1 MENISLYRKWRSQT
15 FGDIVSQ
22 GHITK
27 TLTNVIK
34 NPKLLA
40 HAYLFSGPR
49 GTGKTSMA
57 RIFAKSLNCLS
68 ESEDKPCNKCSC
80 CINITKGSSMD
91 VTEIDAASHTSVE
104 MLREYIINKV
114 NFAPSEGKY
123 KIYIIDEVHKLSN
136 SSFNAL
142 LKTLEEPPSHVVFIL
157 ATTNAEDIPP
167 TIISR
172 CQRFDFHRITHSE
185 IVNRL
190 RYICDKENFSVS
202 DSALSIIASV
212 SSGALRDALVLLEQ
226 AISFSDGKITASNI
240 SDLLGISDSEMLF
253 SISELAKNGKVQELM
268 KLIDKLISEGKDI
281 LRLSKDLTEH
291 YRKILLTKIIKDAN
305 SVLDLPDDIFE
316 QYQKIAEHYSE
327 EKIIRTIKII
337 SNLIIE
343 IKDNPCRRALFEIAI
358 IKIASNIET
367 DSLESLASRVKALEI
382 ALSSNRPLLSSNTY
396 PVGDRRVD
404 LQSENQV
411 KSEEPKRETKRELNI
426 TQQTQDE
433 VLNLNPCGE
442 NVDLKQEWKKIMM
455 AIRSEKIPLHAILA
469 DPNVKPVFVNSDE
482 IKFVLKNGY
491 EFHKTQIEK
500 NLQFIKD
507 IVKKITNIDVKI
519 TVGFNVKDVKDVRKD
534 IRSENK
540 EIRQEEIKPK
550 EDMFIV
556 EHREIVKKALEIF
569 NGRVI

>member
-1 MENISLYRKWRSQT
+1 MENVSLYRKWRSQT
-15 FGDIVSQ
+15 FQDIVSQ

-80 CINITKGSSMD
+80 CINITKGNSMD

-104 MLREYIINKV
+104 MVREYIINKV

-157 ATTNAEDIPP
+157 ATTNVEDLPP

-190 RYICDKENFSVS
+190 RYICQKENFSVS
-202 DSALSIIASV
+202 DGALSIIASV

-226 AISFSDGKITASNI
+226 AISFSDGNITASNI
-240 SDLLGISDSEMLF
+240 SALLGISDSEILF
-253 SISELAKNGKVQELM
+253 SISELAHNKNVQELM
-268 KLIDKLISEGKDI
+268 LLIDKIIGEGKDI

-291 YRKILLTKIIKDAN
+291 YRKLLLTKVINDAN
-305 SVLDLPDDIFE
+305 TILDLPDDIFE
-316 QYQKIAEHYSE
+316 QYKKTAQTYSE
-327 EKIIRTIKII
+327 EKIINNIKII

-358 IKIASNIET
+358 LKIASNIGT
-367 DSLESLASRVKALEI
+367 DSLQNLSHRVKALEI
-382 ALSSNRPLLSSNTY
+382 ALSSNTPLQTSNKYYIEDKALENRSLEVQEVT
-396 PVGDRRVD
+396 RQTTAEES
-404 LQSENQV
+404 QSE
-411 KSEEPKRETKRELNI
+411 KTTST
-426 TQQTQDE
+426 
-433 VLNLNPCGE
+433 E
-442 NVDLKQEWKKIMM
+442 NVRIFQNENINLEKEWKKIM
-455 AIRSEKIPLHAILA
+455 ATIRSEKIPLHAILA
-469 DPNVKPVFVNSDE
+469 DPNVKPVFVSENE
-482 IKFVLKNGY
+482 IHFILKNGY
-491 EFHKTQIEK
+491 EFHKAQIEK
-500 NLQFIKD
+500 NIQFIKD
-507 IVKKITNIDVKI
+507 VIKRLTNIDIKI
-519 TVGFNVKDVKDVRKD
+519 QVSFSNPDTKA
-534 IRSENK
+534 INK
-540 EIRQEEIKPK
+540 KEEIKRDEPK
-550 EDMFIV
+550 EDKFII
-556 EHREIVKKALEIF
+556 EHRQLVQKALEIF
-569 NGRVI
+569 NGRPI

>member
-1 MENISLYRKWRSQT
+1 MENVSLYRKWRSQT
-15 FGDIVSQ
+15 FQDIVSQ

-80 CINITKGSSMD
+80 CINITKGNSMD

-104 MLREYIINKV
+104 MVREYIINKV

-157 ATTNAEDIPP
+157 ATTNVEDLPP

-190 RYICDKENFSVS
+190 RYICQKENFSVS
-202 DSALSIIASV
+202 DGALSIIASV

-226 AISFSDGKITASNI
+226 AISFSDGNITASNI
-240 SDLLGISDSEMLF
+240 SALLGISDSEILF
-253 SISELAKNGKVQELM
+253 SISELAHNKNIQELM
-268 KLIDKLISEGKDI
+268 LLIDKIIGEGKDI

-291 YRKILLTKIIKDAN
+291 YRKLLLTKVINDAN
-305 SVLDLPDDIFE
+305 TILDLPDDIFE
-316 QYQKIAEHYSE
+316 QYKKTAQTYSE
-327 EKIIRTIKII
+327 EKIINNIKII

-358 IKIASNIET
+358 LKIASNIGT
-367 DSLESLASRVKALEI
+367 DSLQNLSHRVKALEI
-382 ALSSNRPLLSSNTY
+382 ALSSNTPLQTSNKYYIEDKASENRSLEVQEVT
-396 PVGDRRVD
+396 RQTIAEES
-404 LQSENQV
+404 QSE
-411 KSEEPKRETKRELNI
+411 KTTST
-426 TQQTQDE
+426 
-433 VLNLNPCGE
+433 E
-442 NVDLKQEWKKIMM
+442 NVRIFQNENINLEKEWKKIM
-455 AIRSEKIPLHAILA
+455 ATIRSEKIPLHAILA
-469 DPNVKPVFVNSDE
+469 DPNVKPVFVSEDE
-482 IKFVLKNGY
+482 IHFILKNGY
-491 EFHKTQIEK
+491 EFHKAQIEK
-500 NLQFIKD
+500 NIQFIKD
-507 IVKKITNIDVKI
+507 VIKRLTNIDIKI
-519 TVGFNVKDVKDVRKD
+519 QVSFSNPDTKAV
-534 IRSENK
+534 NK
-540 EIRQEEIKPK
+540 KEEIKRDEPK
-550 EDMFIV
+550 EDKFII
-556 EHREIVKKALEIF
+556 EHRQLVQKALEIF
-569 NGRVI
+569 NGRPI

>member
-1 MENISLYRKWRSQT
+1 MENVSLYRKWRSQT
-15 FGDIVSQ
+15 FQDIVSQ

-80 CINITKGSSMD
+80 CINITKGNSMD

-104 MLREYIINKV
+104 MVREYIINKV

-157 ATTNAEDIPP
+157 ATTNVEDLPP

-190 RYICDKENFSVS
+190 RYICQKENFSVS
-202 DSALSIIASV
+202 DGALSIIASV

-226 AISFSDGKITASNI
+226 AISFSDGNITASNI
-240 SDLLGISDSEMLF
+240 SALLGISDSEILF
-253 SISELAKNGKVQELM
+253 SISELAHNKNVQELM
-268 KLIDKLISEGKDI
+268 LLIDKIIGEGKDI

-291 YRKILLTKIIKDAN
+291 YRKLLLTKVINDAN
-305 SVLDLPDDIFE
+305 TILDLPDDIFE
-316 QYQKIAEHYSE
+316 QYKKTAQTYSE
-327 EKIIRTIKII
+327 EKIINNIKII

-358 IKIASNIET
+358 LKIASNIGT
-367 DSLESLASRVKALEI
+367 DSLQNLSHRVKALEI
-382 ALSSNRPLLSSNTY
+382 ALSSNTPLQTSNKYYIEDKASENRSLEAQEVT
-396 PVGDRRVD
+396 RQTIAEES
-404 LQSENQV
+404 QSE
-411 KSEEPKRETKRELNI
+411 KTTST
-426 TQQTQDE
+426 
-433 VLNLNPCGE
+433 E
-442 NVDLKQEWKKIMM
+442 NVRIFQNENINLEKEWKKIM
-455 AIRSEKIPLHAILA
+455 ATIRSEKIPLHAILA
-469 DPNVKPVFVNSDE
+469 DPNVKPVFVSEDE
-482 IKFVLKNGY
+482 IHFILKNGY
-491 EFHKTQIEK
+491 EFHKAQIEK
-500 NLQFIKD
+500 NIQFIKD
-507 IVKKITNIDVKI
+507 VIKRLTNIDIKI
-519 TVGFNVKDVKDVRKD
+519 QVSFSNPDTKAV
-534 IRSENK
+534 NK
-540 EIRQEEIKPK
+540 KEEIKRDEPK
-550 EDMFIV
+550 EDKFII
-556 EHREIVKKALEIF
+556 EHRQLVQKALEIF
-569 NGRVI
+569 NGRPI

>member
-1 MENISLYRKWRSQT
+1 MENVSLYRKWRSQT
-15 FGDIVSQ
+15 FQDIVSQ

-80 CINITKGSSMD
+80 CINITKGNSMD

-104 MLREYIINKV
+104 MVREYIINKV

-157 ATTNAEDIPP
+157 ATTNVEDLPP

-190 RYICDKENFSVS
+190 RYICQKENFSVS
-202 DSALSIIASV
+202 DGALSIIASV

-226 AISFSDGKITASNI
+226 AISFSDGNITASNI
-240 SDLLGISDSEMLF
+240 SALLGISDSEILF
-253 SISELAKNGKVQELM
+253 SISELAHNKNVQELM
-268 KLIDKLISEGKDI
+268 LLIDKIIGEGKDI

-291 YRKILLTKIIKDAN
+291 YRKLLLTKVINDAN
-305 SVLDLPDDIFE
+305 TILDLPDDIFE
-316 QYQKIAEHYSE
+316 QYKKTAQTYSE
-327 EKIIRTIKII
+327 EKIINNIKII

-358 IKIASNIET
+358 LKIASNIGT
-367 DSLESLASRVKALEI
+367 DSLQNLSHRVKALEI
-382 ALSSNRPLLSSNTY
+382 ALSSNTPLQTSNKYYIEDKALENRSLELQEVT
-396 PVGDRRVD
+396 RQTITEES
-404 LQSENQV
+404 QSE
-411 KSEEPKRETKRELNI
+411 KTTST
-426 TQQTQDE
+426 
-433 VLNLNPCGE
+433 E
-442 NVDLKQEWKKIMM
+442 NVRIFQNENINLEKEWKKIM
-455 AIRSEKIPLHAILA
+455 ATIRSEKIPLHAILA
-469 DPNVKPVFVNSDE
+469 DPNVKPVFVSEDE
-482 IKFVLKNGY
+482 IHFILKNGY
-491 EFHKTQIEK
+491 EFHKAQIEK
-500 NLQFIKD
+500 NIQFIKD
-507 IVKKITNIDVKI
+507 VIKRLTNIDIKI
-519 TVGFNVKDVKDVRKD
+519 QVSFSNPDTKA
-534 IRSENK
+534 INK
-540 EIRQEEIKPK
+540 KEEIKRDEPK
-550 EDMFIV
+550 EDKFII
-556 EHREIVKKALEIF
+556 EHRQLVQKALEIF
-569 NGRVI
+569 NGRPI

>member
-15 FGDIVSQ
+15 FQDIVSQ

-68 ESEDKPCNKCSC
+68 ETDNKPCNKCSC
-80 CINITKGSSMD
+80 CVNITKGSSMD

-104 MLREYIINKV
+104 MVREYIINKV

-142 LKTLEEPPSHVVFIL
+142 LKTLEEPPSHVIFIL

-190 RYICDKENFSVS
+190 RYICEQENFSVS
-202 DSALSIIASV
+202 DGALSIIASV

-240 SDLLGISDSEMLF
+240 STLLGISDSEILF
-253 SISELAKNGKVQELM
+253 SISELAHEQKIQELM
-268 KLIDKLISEGKDI
+268 SLIDKVIGEGKDI

-291 YRKILLTKIIKDAN
+291 YRKILLTKVMKDAN
-305 SVLDLPDDIFE
+305 TILDLPDEVFE
-316 QYQKIAEHYSE
+316 KYQKTAQNYSE
-327 EKIIRTIKII
+327 DKIINIIKTI

-358 IKIASNIET
+358 IKIASNIKT
-367 DSLESLASRVKALEI
+367 DSLQTLSSRVKSLEM
-382 ALSSNRPLLSSNTY
+382 ALSSNRPLQISNRY
-396 PVGDRRVD
+396 SAEDRIAENRVQEIQVTR
-404 LQSENQV
+404 QSV
-411 KSEEPKRETKRELNI
+411 TVEEPKNETI
-426 TQQTQDE
+426 SAQT
-433 VLNLNPCGE
+433 E
-442 NVDLKQEWKKIMM
+442 NKIFQNENADLQQEWKKIM
-455 AIRSEKIPLHAILA
+455 ATIRAEKIPLHAILS
-469 DPNVKPVFVNSDE
+469 DPNVKSVFVSNDE
-482 IKFVLKNGY
+482 INFILKNGY
-491 EFHKTQIEK
+491 DFHKAQIEK
-500 NLQFIKD
+500 NLQYIKD
-507 IVKKITNIDVKI
+507 VIKRLTNIDVKI
-519 TVGFNVKDVKDVRKD
+519 QVAFNTQEVKSKTSSKKEVK
-534 IRSENK
+534 
-540 EIRQEEIKPK
+540 EEINRDEPK
-550 EDMFIV
+550 EDRFIV
-556 EHREIVKKALEIF
+556 EHRELVKKALETF

>member
-1 MENISLYRKWRSQT
+1 MENVSLYRKWRSQT
-15 FGDIVSQ
+15 FQDIVSQ

-80 CINITKGSSMD
+80 CINITKGNSMD

-104 MLREYIINKV
+104 MVREYIINKV

-157 ATTNAEDIPP
+157 ATTNVEDLPP

-190 RYICDKENFSVS
+190 RYICQKENFSVS
-202 DSALSIIASV
+202 DGALSIIASV

-226 AISFSDGKITASNI
+226 AISFSDGNITASNI
-240 SDLLGISDSEMLF
+240 SALLGISDSEILF
-253 SISELAKNGKVQELM
+253 SISELAHNKNVQELM
-268 KLIDKLISEGKDI
+268 LLIDKIIGEGKDI

-291 YRKILLTKIIKDAN
+291 YRKLLLTKVINDAN
-305 SVLDLPDDIFE
+305 TILDLPDDIFE
-316 QYQKIAEHYSE
+316 QYKKTAQTYSE
-327 EKIIRTIKII
+327 EKIINNIKII

-358 IKIASNIET
+358 LKIASNIGT
-367 DSLESLASRVKALEI
+367 DSLQNLSHRVKALEI
-382 ALSSNRPLLSSNTY
+382 ALSSNTPLQTSNKYYIEDKASENRSLEVQEVT
-396 PVGDRRVD
+396 RQTIAEES
-404 LQSENQV
+404 QSE
-411 KSEEPKRETKRELNI
+411 KTTST
-426 TQQTQDE
+426 
-433 VLNLNPCGE
+433 E
-442 NVDLKQEWKKIMM
+442 NVRIFQNENINLEKEWKKIM
-455 AIRSEKIPLHAILA
+455 ATIRSEKIPLHAILA
-469 DPNVKPVFVNSDE
+469 DPNVKPVFVSEDE
-482 IKFVLKNGY
+482 IHFILKNGY

-500 NLQFIKD
+500 NIQFIKD
-507 IVKKITNIDVKI
+507 VIKRLTNIDIKI
-519 TVGFNVKDVKDVRKD
+519 QVSFSNPDTKA
-534 IRSENK
+534 INK
-540 EIRQEEIKPK
+540 KEEIKRDEPK
-550 EDMFIV
+550 EDKFII
-556 EHREIVKKALEIF
+556 EHRQLVQKALEIF
-569 NGRVI
+569 NGRPI

>member
-1 MENISLYRKWRSQT
+1 MENVSLYRKWRSQT
-15 FGDIVSQ
+15 FQDIVSQ

-80 CINITKGSSMD
+80 CINITKGNSMD

-104 MLREYIINKV
+104 MVREYIINKV

-157 ATTNAEDIPP
+157 ATTNVEDLPP

-190 RYICDKENFSVS
+190 RYICQKENFSVS
-202 DSALSIIASV
+202 DGALSIIASV

-226 AISFSDGKITASNI
+226 AISFSDGNITASNI
-240 SDLLGISDSEMLF
+240 SALLGISDSEILF
-253 SISELAKNGKVQELM
+253 SISELAHNKNVQELM
-268 KLIDKLISEGKDI
+268 LLIDKIIGEGKDI

-291 YRKILLTKIIKDAN
+291 YRKLLLTKVINDAN
-305 SVLDLPDDIFE
+305 TILDLPDDIFE
-316 QYQKIAEHYSE
+316 QYKKTAQTYSE
-327 EKIIRTIKII
+327 EKIINNIKII

-358 IKIASNIET
+358 LKIASNIGT
-367 DSLESLASRVKALEI
+367 DSLQNLSHRVKALEI
-382 ALSSNRPLLSSNTY
+382 ALSSNTPLQTSNKYYIEDKASENRSLEVQEVT
-396 PVGDRRVD
+396 RQRIAEES
-404 LQSENQV
+404 QSE
-411 KSEEPKRETKRELNI
+411 KTTST
-426 TQQTQDE
+426 
-433 VLNLNPCGE
+433 E
-442 NVDLKQEWKKIMM
+442 NVRIFQNENINLEKEWKKIM
-455 AIRSEKIPLHAILA
+455 ATIRSEKIPLHAILA
-469 DPNVKPVFVNSDE
+469 DPNVKPVFVSEDE
-482 IKFVLKNGY
+482 IHFILKNGY

-500 NLQFIKD
+500 NIQFIKD
-507 IVKKITNIDVKI
+507 VIKRLTNIDIKI
-519 TVGFNVKDVKDVRKD
+519 QVSFSNPDTKA
-534 IRSENK
+534 INK
-540 EIRQEEIKPK
+540 KEEIKRDEPK
-550 EDMFIV
+550 EDKFII
-556 EHREIVKKALEIF
+556 EHRQLVQKALEIF
-569 NGRVI
+569 NGRPI

>member
-1 MENISLYRKWRSQT
+1 MENVSLYRKWRSQT
-15 FGDIVSQ
+15 FQDIVSQ

-80 CINITKGSSMD
+80 CINITKGNSMD

-104 MLREYIINKV
+104 MVREYIINKV

-157 ATTNAEDIPP
+157 ATTNVEDLPP

-190 RYICDKENFSVS
+190 RYICQKENFSVS
-202 DSALSIIASV
+202 DGALSIIASV

-226 AISFSDGKITASNI
+226 AISFSDGNITASNI
-240 SDLLGISDSEMLF
+240 SALLGISDSEILF
-253 SISELAKNGKVQELM
+253 SISELAHNKNVQELM
-268 KLIDKLISEGKDI
+268 LLIDKIIGEGKDI

-291 YRKILLTKIIKDAN
+291 YRKLLLTKVINDAN
-305 SVLDLPDDIFE
+305 TILDLPDDIFE
-316 QYQKIAEHYSE
+316 QYKKTAQTYSE
-327 EKIIRTIKII
+327 EKIINNIKII

-358 IKIASNIET
+358 LKIASNIGT
-367 DSLESLASRVKALEI
+367 DSLQNLSHRVKALEI
-382 ALSSNRPLLSSNTY
+382 ALSSNTPLQTSNKYYIEDKASENRSLEVQEVT
-396 PVGDRRVD
+396 RQTIAEES
-404 LQSENQV
+404 QSE
-411 KSEEPKRETKRELNI
+411 KTTST
-426 TQQTQDE
+426 
-433 VLNLNPCGE
+433 E
-442 NVDLKQEWKKIMM
+442 NVRIFQNENINLEKEWKKIM
-455 AIRSEKIPLHAILA
+455 ATIRSEKIPLHAILA
-469 DPNVKPVFVNSDE
+469 DPNVKPVFVSEDE
-482 IKFVLKNGY
+482 IHFILKNGY
-491 EFHKTQIEK
+491 EFHKAQIEK
-500 NLQFIKD
+500 NIQFIKD
-507 IVKKITNIDVKI
+507 VIKRLTNIDIKI
-519 TVGFNVKDVKDVRKD
+519 QVSFSNPDTKA
-534 IRSENK
+534 INK
-540 EIRQEEIKPK
+540 KEEIKRDEPK
-550 EDMFIV
+550 EDKFII
-556 EHREIVKKALEIF
+556 EHRQLVQKALEIF
-569 NGRVI
+569 NGRPI

>member
-1 MENISLYRKWRSQT
+1 MENVSLSRQWRSQT
-15 FGDIVSQ
+15 FQDIVSQ

-80 CINITKGSSMD
+80 CINITKGNSMD

-104 MLREYIINKV
+104 MVREYIINKV

-157 ATTNAEDIPP
+157 ATTNVEDLPP

-190 RYICDKENFSVS
+190 RYICQKENFSVS
-202 DSALSIIASV
+202 DGALSIIASV

-226 AISFSDGKITASNI
+226 AISFSDGNITASNI
-240 SDLLGISDSEMLF
+240 SALLGISDSEILF
-253 SISELAKNGKVQELM
+253 SISELAHNKNVQELM
-268 KLIDKLISEGKDI
+268 LLIDKIIGEGKDI

-291 YRKILLTKIIKDAN
+291 YRKLLLTKVINDAN
-305 SVLDLPDDIFE
+305 TILDLPDDIFE
-316 QYQKIAEHYSE
+316 QYKKTAQTYSE
-327 EKIIRTIKII
+327 EKIINNIKII

-358 IKIASNIET
+358 LKIASNIGT
-367 DSLESLASRVKALEI
+367 DSLQNLSHRVKALEI
-382 ALSSNRPLLSSNTY
+382 ALSSNTPLQTSNKYYIEDKASENRSLEVQEVT
-396 PVGDRRVD
+396 RQTIAEES
-404 LQSENQV
+404 QSE
-411 KSEEPKRETKRELNI
+411 KTTST
-426 TQQTQDE
+426 
-433 VLNLNPCGE
+433 E
-442 NVDLKQEWKKIMM
+442 NVRIFQNENINLEKEWKKIM
-455 AIRSEKIPLHAILA
+455 ATIRSEKIPLHAILA
-469 DPNVKPVFVNSDE
+469 DPNVKPVFVSEDE
-482 IKFVLKNGY
+482 IHFILKNGY
-491 EFHKTQIEK
+491 EFHKAQIEK
-500 NLQFIKD
+500 NIQFIKD
-507 IVKKITNIDVKI
+507 VIKRLTNIDIKI
-519 TVGFNVKDVKDVRKD
+519 QVSFSNPDTKA
-534 IRSENK
+534 INK
-540 EIRQEEIKPK
+540 KEEIKRDEPK
-550 EDMFIV
+550 EDKFII
-556 EHREIVKKALEIF
+556 EHRQLVQKALEIF
-569 NGRVI
+569 NGRPI

>member
-1 MENISLYRKWRSQT
+1 MENVSLYRKWRSQT
-15 FGDIVSQ
+15 FQDIVSQ

-80 CINITKGSSMD
+80 CINITKGNSMD

-104 MLREYIINKV
+104 MVREYIINKV

-157 ATTNAEDIPP
+157 ATTNVEDLPP

-190 RYICDKENFSVS
+190 RYICQKENFSVS
-202 DSALSIIASV
+202 DGALSIIASV

-226 AISFSDGKITASNI
+226 AISFSDGNITASNI
-240 SDLLGISDSEMLF
+240 SALLGISDSEILF
-253 SISELAKNGKVQELM
+253 SISELAHNKNVQELM
-268 KLIDKLISEGKDI
+268 LLIDKIIGEGKDI

-291 YRKILLTKIIKDAN
+291 YRKLLLTKVINDAN
-305 SVLDLPDDIFE
+305 TILDLPDDIFE
-316 QYQKIAEHYSE
+316 QYKKTAQTYSE
-327 EKIIRTIKII
+327 EKIINNIKII

-358 IKIASNIET
+358 LKIASNIGT
-367 DSLESLASRVKALEI
+367 DSLQNLSHRVKALEI
-382 ALSSNRPLLSSNTY
+382 ALSSNTPLQTSNKYYIEDKALENRSLELQEVT
-396 PVGDRRVD
+396 RQTITEES
-404 LQSENQV
+404 QSE
-411 KSEEPKRETKRELNI
+411 KTTST
-426 TQQTQDE
+426 
-433 VLNLNPCGE
+433 E
-442 NVDLKQEWKKIMM
+442 NVRIFQNENINLENEWKKIM
-455 AIRSEKIPLHAILA
+455 ATIRSEKIPLHAILA
-469 DPNVKPVFVNSDE
+469 DPNVKPVFVSEDE
-482 IKFVLKNGY
+482 IHFILKNGY

-500 NLQFIKD
+500 NIQFIKD
-507 IVKKITNIDVKI
+507 VIKRLTNIDIKI
-519 TVGFNVKDVKDVRKD
+519 QVSFSNPDTKA
-534 IRSENK
+534 INK
-540 EIRQEEIKPK
+540 KEEIKRDEPK
-550 EDMFIV
+550 EDKFII
-556 EHREIVKKALEIF
+556 EHRQLVQKALEIF
-569 NGRVI
+569 NGRPI

>member
-1 MENISLYRKWRSQT
+1 MENVSLDIKWRSQT
-15 FGDIVSQ
+15 FQDIVSQ

-80 CINITKGSSMD
+80 CINITKGNSMD

-104 MLREYIINKV
+104 MVREYIINKV

-157 ATTNAEDIPP
+157 ATTNVEDLPP

-190 RYICDKENFSVS
+190 RYICQKENFSVS
-202 DSALSIIASV
+202 DGALSIIASV

-226 AISFSDGKITASNI
+226 AISFSDGNITASNI
-240 SDLLGISDSEMLF
+240 SALLGISDSEILF
-253 SISELAKNGKVQELM
+253 SISELAHNKNVQELM
-268 KLIDKLISEGKDI
+268 LLIDKIIGEGKDI

-291 YRKILLTKIIKDAN
+291 YRKLLLTKVINDAN
-305 SVLDLPDDIFE
+305 TILDLPDDIFE
-316 QYQKIAEHYSE
+316 QYKKTAQTYSE
-327 EKIIRTIKII
+327 EKIINNIKII

-358 IKIASNIET
+358 LKIASNIGT
-367 DSLESLASRVKALEI
+367 DSLQNLSHRVKALEI
-382 ALSSNRPLLSSNTY
+382 ALSSNTPLQTSNKYYIEDKASENRSLEVQEVT
-396 PVGDRRVD
+396 RQTIAEES
-404 LQSENQV
+404 QSE
-411 KSEEPKRETKRELNI
+411 KTTST
-426 TQQTQDE
+426 
-433 VLNLNPCGE
+433 E
-442 NVDLKQEWKKIMM
+442 NVRIFQNENINLEKEWKKIM
-455 AIRSEKIPLHAILA
+455 ATIRSEKIPLHAILA
-469 DPNVKPVFVNSDE
+469 DPNVKPVFVSEDE
-482 IKFVLKNGY
+482 IHFILKNGY
-491 EFHKTQIEK
+491 EFHKAQIEK
-500 NLQFIKD
+500 NIQFIKD
-507 IVKKITNIDVKI
+507 VIKRLTNIDIKI
-519 TVGFNVKDVKDVRKD
+519 QVSFSNPDTKA
-534 IRSENK
+534 INK
-540 EIRQEEIKPK
+540 KEEIKRDEPK
-550 EDMFIV
+550 EDKFII
-556 EHREIVKKALEIF
+556 EHRQLVQKALEIF
-569 NGRVI
+569 NGRPI

>member
-15 FGDIVSQ
+15 FSDIVSQ

-68 ESEDKPCNKCSC
+68 ETDEKPCNKCNC
-80 CINITKGSSMD
+80 CINITKGNSMD

-104 MLREYIINKV
+104 MVREYIINKV

-157 ATTNAEDIPP
+157 ATTNVEDLPP

-172 CQRFDFHRITHSE
+172 CQRFDFHRISHSE

-190 RYICDKENFSVS
+190 RYICNQENFEVS
-202 DSALSIIASV
+202 DSALNIIASV

-240 SDLLGISDSEMLF
+240 SALLGISNSEMLF
-253 SISELAKNGKVQELM
+253 SISELAKNGKIQDLM
-268 KLIDKLISEGKDI
+268 KLIDKVISEGKDI

-291 YRKILLTKIIKDAN
+291 YRKLLLTKIMKDAN
-305 SVLDLPDDIFE
+305 SILDLPDDIFE
-316 QYQKIAEHYSE
+316 QYQKTVEHYSE
-327 EKIIRTIKII
+327 EKIIRTIKIL

-358 IKIASNIET
+358 IKISSNLET
-367 DSLESLASRVKALEI
+367 DSLESLASRIKSIEI
-382 ALSSNRPLLSSNTY
+382 ALSSNRPLPSSNIYQTN
-396 PVGDRRVD
+396 DRRVD
-404 LQSENQV
+404 VQPERQLQQIKYEDTKKESKTEQV
-411 KSEEPKRETKRELNI
+411 ESG
-426 TQQTQDE
+426 
-433 VLNLNPCGE
+433 NLILESNKTT
-442 NVDLKQEWKKIMM
+442 DIKQEWKKIMM
-455 AIRSEKIPLHAILA
+455 AIKSEKIPLHAILA
-469 DPNVKPVFVNSDE
+469 DSNVKPVFVNSDE
-482 IKFVLKNGY
+482 IKFILKSGY

-500 NLQFIKD
+500 NIQFIKD
-507 IVKKITNIDVKI
+507 IIKKITNIDVKI
-519 TVGFNVKDVKDVRKD
+519 NVGFNEPEIKTDTKSDNKV
-534 IRSENK
+534 NK
-540 EIRQEEIKPK
+540 EKPK

-556 EHREIVKKALEIF
+556 EHRELVKKALEIF
-569 NGRVI
+569 NGRTI

>member
-1 MENISLYRKWRSQT
+1 MENVSLYRKWRSQT
-15 FGDIVSQ
+15 FQDIVSQ

-80 CINITKGSSMD
+80 CINITKGNSMD

-104 MLREYIINKV
+104 MVREYIINKV

-157 ATTNAEDIPP
+157 ATTNVEDLPP

-190 RYICDKENFSVS
+190 RYICQKENFSVS
-202 DSALSIIASV
+202 DGALSIIASV

-226 AISFSDGKITASNI
+226 AISFSDGNITASNI
-240 SDLLGISDSEMLF
+240 SALLGISDSEILF
-253 SISELAKNGKVQELM
+253 SISELAHNKNVQELM
-268 KLIDKLISEGKDI
+268 LLIDKIIGEGKDI

-291 YRKILLTKIIKDAN
+291 YRKLLLTKVINDAN
-305 SVLDLPDDIFE
+305 TILDLPDDIFE
-316 QYQKIAEHYSE
+316 QYKKTAQTYSE
-327 EKIIRTIKII
+327 EKIINNIKII

-358 IKIASNIET
+358 LKIASNIGT
-367 DSLESLASRVKALEI
+367 DSLQNLSHRVKALEI
-382 ALSSNRPLLSSNTY
+382 ALSSNTPLQTSNKYYIEDKASENRSLEVQEVT
-396 PVGDRRVD
+396 RQTIAEES
-404 LQSENQV
+404 QSE
-411 KSEEPKRETKRELNI
+411 KTTST
-426 TQQTQDE
+426 
-433 VLNLNPCGE
+433 E
-442 NVDLKQEWKKIMM
+442 NVRIFQNENINLEKEWKKIM
-455 AIRSEKIPLHAILA
+455 ATIRSEKIPLHAILA
-469 DPNVKPVFVNSDE
+469 DPNVKPVFVSEDE
-482 IKFVLKNGY
+482 IHFILKNGY
-491 EFHKTQIEK
+491 EFHKAQIEK
-500 NLQFIKD
+500 NIQFIKD
-507 IVKKITNIDVKI
+507 VIKRLTNIDIKI
-519 TVGFNVKDVKDVRKD
+519 QVSFSNPDTKAV
-534 IRSENK
+534 NK
-540 EIRQEEIKPK
+540 KEEIKRDEPK
-550 EDMFIV
+550 EDKFII
-556 EHREIVKKALEIF
+556 EHRQLVQKALEIF
-569 NGRVI
+569 NGRPI

>member
-1 MENISLYRKWRSQT
+1 MENVSLYRKWRSQT
-15 FGDIVSQ
+15 FQDIVSQ

-80 CINITKGSSMD
+80 CINITKGNSMD

-104 MLREYIINKV
+104 MVREYIINKV

-157 ATTNAEDIPP
+157 STTNVEDLPP

-190 RYICDKENFSVS
+190 RYICQKENFSVS
-202 DSALSIIASV
+202 DGALSIIASV

-226 AISFSDGKITASNI
+226 AISFSDGNITASNI
-240 SDLLGISDSEMLF
+240 SALLGISDSEILF
-253 SISELAKNGKVQELM
+253 SISELAHNKNVQELM
-268 KLIDKLISEGKDI
+268 LLIDKIIGEGKDI

-291 YRKILLTKIIKDAN
+291 YRKLLLTKVINDAN
-305 SVLDLPDDIFE
+305 TILDLPDDIFE
-316 QYQKIAEHYSE
+316 QYKKTAQTYSE
-327 EKIIRTIKII
+327 EKIINNIKII

-358 IKIASNIET
+358 LKIASNIGT
-367 DSLESLASRVKALEI
+367 DSLQNLSHRVKALEI
-382 ALSSNRPLLSSNTY
+382 ALSSNTPLQTSNKY
-396 PVGDRRVD
+396 YIEDKA
-404 LQSENQV
+404 SENRSLEVQEV
-411 KSEEPKRETKRELNI
+411 TRQTTAEE
-426 TQQTQDE
+426 
-433 VLNLNPCGE
+433 
-442 NVDLKQEWKKIMM
+442 
-455 AIRSEKIPLHAILA
+455 
-469 DPNVKPVFVNSDE
+469 
-482 IKFVLKNGY
+482 
-491 EFHKTQIEK
+491 
-500 NLQFIKD
+500 
-507 IVKKITNIDVKI
+507 
-519 TVGFNVKDVKDVRKD
+519 
-534 IRSENK
+534 
-540 EIRQEEIKPK
+540 
-550 EDMFIV
+550 
-556 EHREIVKKALEIF
+556 
-569 NGRVI
+569 

>member
-1 MENISLYRKWRSQT
+1 MENVSLYRKWRSQT
-15 FGDIVSQ
+15 FQDIVSQ

-80 CINITKGSSMD
+80 CINITKGNSMD

-104 MLREYIINKV
+104 MVREYIINKV

-157 ATTNAEDIPP
+157 ATTNVEDLPP

-190 RYICDKENFSVS
+190 RYICQKENFSVS
-202 DSALSIIASV
+202 DGALSIIASV

-226 AISFSDGKITASNI
+226 AISFSDGNITASNI
-240 SDLLGISDSEMLF
+240 SALLGISDSEILF
-253 SISELAKNGKVQELM
+253 SISELAHNKNVQELM
-268 KLIDKLISEGKDI
+268 LLIDKIIGEGKDI

-291 YRKILLTKIIKDAN
+291 YRKLLLTKVINDAN
-305 SVLDLPDDIFE
+305 TILDLPDDIFE
-316 QYQKIAEHYSE
+316 QYKKTAQTYSE
-327 EKIIRTIKII
+327 EKIINNIKII
-337 SNLIIE
+337 SNLI
-343 IKDNPCRRALFEIAI
+343 RALFEIAI
-358 IKIASNIET
+358 LKIASNIGT
-367 DSLESLASRVKALEI
+367 DSLQNLSHRVKALEI
-382 ALSSNRPLLSSNTY
+382 ALSSNTPLQTSNKYYIEDKALENRSLEVQEVT
-396 PVGDRRVD
+396 RQTTAEES
-404 LQSENQV
+404 QSE
-411 KSEEPKRETKRELNI
+411 KTTST
-426 TQQTQDE
+426 
-433 VLNLNPCGE
+433 E
-442 NVDLKQEWKKIMM
+442 NVRIFQNENINLEKEWKKIM
-455 AIRSEKIPLHAILA
+455 ATIRSEKIPLHAILA
-469 DPNVKPVFVNSDE
+469 DPNVKPVFVSENE
-482 IKFVLKNGY
+482 IHFILKNGY
-491 EFHKTQIEK
+491 EFHKAQIEK
-500 NLQFIKD
+500 NIQFIKD
-507 IVKKITNIDVKI
+507 VIKRLTNIDIKI
-519 TVGFNVKDVKDVRKD
+519 QVSFSNPDTKA
-534 IRSENK
+534 INK
-540 EIRQEEIKPK
+540 KEEIKRDEPK
-550 EDMFIV
+550 EDKFI
-556 EHREIVKKALEIF
+556 IVQKALEIF
-569 NGRVI
+569 NGRPI

>member
-15 FGDIVSQ
+15 FSDIVSQ

-68 ESEDKPCNKCSC
+68 ETDEKPCNKCNC
-80 CINITKGSSMD
+80 CINITKGNSMD

-104 MLREYIINKV
+104 MVREYIINKV

-157 ATTNAEDIPP
+157 ATTNVEDLPP

-172 CQRFDFHRITHSE
+172 CQRFDFHRISHSE

-190 RYICDKENFSVS
+190 RYICNQENFEVS
-202 DSALSIIASV
+202 DNALNIIASV

-240 SDLLGISDSEMLF
+240 SALLGISNSEMLF
-253 SISELAKNGKVQELM
+253 SISELAKNGKIQDLM
-268 KLIDKLISEGKDI
+268 KLIDKVISEGKDI

-291 YRKILLTKIIKDAN
+291 YRKLLLTKIMKDAN
-305 SVLDLPDDIFE
+305 SILDLPDDIFE
-316 QYQKIAEHYSE
+316 QYQKTVEHYSE
-327 EKIIRTIKII
+327 EKIIRTIKIL

-358 IKIASNIET
+358 IKISSNLET
-367 DSLESLASRVKALEI
+367 DSLESLASRIKSIEI
-382 ALSSNRPLLSSNTY
+382 ALSSNRPLPSSNIYQTN
-396 PVGDRRVD
+396 DRRVD
-404 LQSENQV
+404 VQPERQLQQIKYEDTKKESKTEQV
-411 KSEEPKRETKRELNI
+411 ESG
-426 TQQTQDE
+426 
-433 VLNLNPCGE
+433 NLILESNKTT
-442 NVDLKQEWKKIMM
+442 DIKQEWKKIMM
-455 AIRSEKIPLHAILA
+455 AIKSEKIPLHAILA
-469 DPNVKPVFVNSDE
+469 DSNVKPVFVNSDE
-482 IKFVLKNGY
+482 IKFILKSGY

-500 NLQFIKD
+500 NIQFIKD
-507 IVKKITNIDVKI
+507 IIKKITNIDVKI
-519 TVGFNVKDVKDVRKD
+519 NVGFNEPEIKTDTKSDNKV
-534 IRSENK
+534 NK
-540 EIRQEEIKPK
+540 EKPK

-556 EHREIVKKALEIF
+556 EHRELVKKALEIF
-569 NGRVI
+569 NGRTI

>member
-15 FGDIVSQ
+15 FSDIVSQ

-104 MLREYIINKV
+104 MVREYIINKV

-190 RYICDKENFSVS
+190 RYICDKENFAVS

-291 YRKILLTKIIKDAN
+291 YRKILLTKVIKDAN

-337 SNLIIE
+337 SNLIID

-382 ALSSNRPLLSSNTY
+382 ALSSNRSLPSSNIY
-396 PVGDRRVD
+396 SVENRKVD
-404 LQSENQV
+404 VPFENQV
-411 KSEEPKRETKRELNI
+411 KSEETKRESI
-426 TQQTQDE
+426 TTQTQDE
-433 VLNLNPCGE
+433 VLNLSPCGE
-442 NVDLKQEWKKIMM
+442 NVDLKQEWKKIMV
-455 AIRSEKIPLHAILA
+455 AIRAEKIPLHAILA
-469 DPNVKPVFVNSDE
+469 DTNVKPIFVNSDE

-500 NLQFIKD
+500 NIQFIKD
-507 IVKKITNIDVKI
+507 IIKKITNIDTKI
-519 TVGFNVKDVKDVRKD
+519 TVGFNVQDVKEVKD
-534 IRSENK
+534 IKSEKK
-540 EIRQEEIKPK
+540 EVKQEENKPK

>member
-1 MENISLYRKWRSQT
+1 MENVSLYRKWRSQT
-15 FGDIVSQ
+15 FQDIVSQ

-80 CINITKGSSMD
+80 CINITKGNSMD

-104 MLREYIINKV
+104 MVREYIINKV

-157 ATTNAEDIPP
+157 ATTNVEDLPP

-190 RYICDKENFSVS
+190 RYICQKENFSVS
-202 DSALSIIASV
+202 DGALSIIASV

-226 AISFSDGKITASNI
+226 AISFSDGNITASNI
-240 SDLLGISDSEMLF
+240 SALLGISDSEILF
-253 SISELAKNGKVQELM
+253 SISELAHNKNVQELM
-268 KLIDKLISEGKDI
+268 LLIDKIIGEGKDI

-291 YRKILLTKIIKDAN
+291 YRKLLLTKVINDAN
-305 SVLDLPDDIFE
+305 TILDLPDDIFE
-316 QYQKIAEHYSE
+316 QYKKTAQTYSE
-327 EKIIRTIKII
+327 EKIINNIKII

-358 IKIASNIET
+358 LKIASNIGT
-367 DSLESLASRVKALEI
+367 DSLQNLSHRVKALEI
-382 ALSSNRPLLSSNTY
+382 ALSSNTPLQTSNKYYIEDKALENRSLELQEVT
-396 PVGDRRVD
+396 RQTITEES
-404 LQSENQV
+404 QSE
-411 KSEEPKRETKRELNI
+411 KTTST
-426 TQQTQDE
+426 
-433 VLNLNPCGE
+433 E
-442 NVDLKQEWKKIMM
+442 NVRIFQNENINLEKEWKKIM
-455 AIRSEKIPLHAILA
+455 ATIRSEKIPLHAILA
-469 DPNVKPVFVNSDE
+469 DPNVKPVFVSEDE
-482 IKFVLKNGY
+482 IHFILKNGY

-500 NLQFIKD
+500 NIQFIKD
-507 IVKKITNIDVKI
+507 VIKRLTNIDIKI
-519 TVGFNVKDVKDVRKD
+519 QVSFSNPDTKA
-534 IRSENK
+534 INK
-540 EIRQEEIKPK
+540 KEEIKRDEPK
-550 EDMFIV
+550 EDKFII
-556 EHREIVKKALEIF
+556 EHRQLVQKALEIF
-569 NGRVI
+569 NGRPI